1 MEFVKLYEAIMSRL
15 EARMIYADVYYAT
28 YNDHIIDIYGKSFFY
43 SEKTL
48 ISALISLIQPHM
60 TLTKDDSEEILTLA
74 QRAKLYTQMLID
86 TNIIEI
92 KMIKNV

>member
-1 MEFVKLYEAIMSRL
+1 MEFVKLYDAIIRSL

-28 YNDHIIDIYGKSFFY
+28 YNNHIINIYGKSFFY
-43 SEKTL
+43 SEKKL
-48 ISALISLIQPHM
+48 ISALISLVIPHM
-60 TLTKDDSEEILTLA
+60 TLTKYDSEEILTST
-74 QRAKLYTQMLID
+74 QKAKLYTQMLID